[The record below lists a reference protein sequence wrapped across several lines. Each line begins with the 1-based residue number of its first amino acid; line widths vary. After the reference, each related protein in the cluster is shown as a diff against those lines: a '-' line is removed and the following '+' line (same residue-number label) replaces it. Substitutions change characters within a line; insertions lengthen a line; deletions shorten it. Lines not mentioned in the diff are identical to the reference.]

1 MIQPYSSRHN
11 RSRTGQALLLA
22 VLVMVFAALLGVT
35 FITVVSINIGQT
47 GREEERNKAR
57 QAAEAGLAFANLQLT
72 NGIAGLRWRPL
83 NEVTRYNA
91 APGVPVSGDPDYV
104 AYWTPFE
111 NAQGWNS
118 ANFVKYPDPRS
129 VNPTLNTPNYLLKL
143 DRVSETD
150 ADNRNKDK
158 TGAIR
163 ITSIGLSP
171 DDPTSFYRIVAYK
184 GGTAQQP
191 GTRGAMEVTNW
202 DFQNEIVPVA
212 QVASSA
218 GATSLEVVNLK
229 GNWPPVPF
237 YIMRGDPAHGGTVER
252 HIVTSVAVN
261 TLTLAATTPIVTA
274 ITAGERVEV
283 AAALGAP
290 LAIDYNAD
298 GTADTTTEQVEF
310 QVSKEDI
317 PGLYTKIPGSTYV
330 NGGLIWQGNTFAR
343 NLLAPRLASTINAPA
358 SVKSTGLILT
368 ASGLTTVDGRIDD
381 GSATVV
387 SGTLQNSNSGT
398 FPFTGAGTREQRM
411 QLVEDGWNRLAGS
424 PDPTR
429 QVKPFT
435 PPDITAGG
443 QGFGRYRQ
451 LTKYSAVDTV
461 LYPGASPQAAAY
473 GYGQGVYINNPQD
486 RERKGTGTAGR
497 YADMTQ
503 ADLMSMWYSS
513 ETASGNP
520 ALRLSEPAE
529 TIPTSAQSDTSTLE
543 EMHLRGWVAPNEFLA
558 RGALIELDP
567 VNALVHITLD
577 SRNDG
582 KANPHANGA
591 ATVYPYQGST
601 PNKGWRD
608 VDGTLDG
615 DATVGGVYRKSLP
628 WPANGVIF
636 AEGNIR
642 VRGGAFDPTTGN
654 TDLTVVP
661 PRSLTIVS
669 MNNIYIEGSLNA
681 GARKVMLLAKKN
693 VLMNPTAAIQKAE
706 VQTRLSAAVS
716 STSTDISVH
725 DANGFLPGDEIVIGA
740 SSERATVQA
749 VLSPTSLRLTAAP
762 TSGGNSEI
770 VKLVDDPLRLGNRVY
785 HQYATRIT
793 QFRDAV
799 QRRIFLQGANT
810 ELRLAVRHSAERRE
824 ALSVTTVQ
832 ADTGHPS
839 TPPPLQAATIA
850 NKLARSIQTTIIR
863 PDHTTTNSSEKQFD
877 TEYTDAVASGV
888 ARFPD
893 PLHLSETAAMAFP
906 VGNDA
911 VAADGLMGAL
921 NDARSAPLWHYSA
934 SGLNGYHQLSGTA
947 PHATRPPAHFLA
959 AVGNR
964 PEIIP
969 DPLAPATYPYR
980 RGIFIGDSEV
990 SRRSYNIPMATSVV
1004 MNLNGLQQAFR
1015 SDHYN
1020 IDLSN
1025 FEFVKQFGF
1034 NFTFGIAAASDV
1046 MTWEDVL
1053 TADQTFYRNNTL
1065 TTVDNFAY
1073 DNVPYI
1079 LDARTVKDLDT
1090 SSNNTLQGWNTLAF
1104 KFDPQTESYFDPAFP
1119 PTATSASMPYYR
1131 LSRLKIENANQLNA
1145 SNEFETLE
1153 PGYTFDVRAYIYAQE
1168 GSWLVL
1174 SGGYYDEHIRT
1185 RPAGGDVFI
1194 DKPDPATGVYN
1205 GTFDAGE
1212 EADLNR
1218 DGGPLSRAEEVAAY
1232 RYRRYNYQVNIT
1244 GAIMQKT
1251 TPVIDDPDGTGPM
1264 VGYVSDWMDKWA
1276 TVTTSDANFGGP
1288 TGQFSKNLTY
1298 ADGNFATISYTFDPS
1313 AALGVVDSDIIDE
1326 DRNNNGLL
1334 DPGEDLNSNGRLDK
1348 PGFVPAVSS
1357 ELIYQTG

>member
-1 MIQPYSSRHN
+1 LS
-11 RSRTGQALLLA
+11 QA
-22 VLVMVFAALLGVT
+22 T
-35 FITVVSINIGQT
+35 
-47 GREEERNKAR
+47 
-57 QAAEAGLAFANLQLT
+57 
-72 NGIAGLRWRPL
+72 IAG
-83 NEVTRYNA
+83 TAYN
-91 APGVPVSGDPDYV
+91 
-104 AYWTPFE
+104 
-111 NAQGWNS
+111 
-118 ANFVKYPDPRS
+118 
-129 VNPTLNTPNYLLKL
+129 
-143 DRVSETD
+143 
-150 ADNRNKDK
+150 DN
-158 TGAIR
+158 
-163 ITSIGLSP
+163 
-171 DDPTSFYRIVAYK
+171 
-184 GGTAQQP
+184 
-191 GTRGAMEVTNW
+191 
-202 DFQNEIVPVA
+202 
-212 QVASSA
+212 
-218 GATSLEVVNLK
+218 
-229 GNWPPVPF
+229 
-237 YIMRGDPAHGGTVER
+237 
-252 HIVTSVAVN
+252 
-261 TLTLAATTPIVTA
+261 
-274 ITAGERVEV
+274 
-283 AAALGAP
+283 
-290 LAIDYNAD
+290 
-298 GTADTTTEQVEF
+298 
-310 QVSKEDI
+310 
-317 PGLYTKIPGSTYV
+317 IPGSTYV
-330 NGGLIWQGNTFAR
+330 NGGLILQGNTFAQR
-343 NLLAPRLASTINAPA
+343 LMAPRLATTIVPPGA
-358 SVKSTGLILT
+358 VKSTGLMLT
-368 ASGLTTVDGRIDD
+368 SGTAEISGLVDD
-381 GSATVV
+381 GGTGLAVN
-387 SGTLQNSNSGT
+387 GTLQSSNGAG
-398 FPFTGAGTREQRM
+398 FPFTGGGTQEQRI

-486 RERKGTGTAGR
+486 RERKRSGTAGR
-497 YADMTQ
+497 YIDMTQ
-503 ADLMSMWYSS
+503 SDLMSLWFSS

-520 ALRLSEPAE
+520 ALRLSEPSE
-529 TIPTSAQSDTSTLE
+529 TIPTSGQSDTDTLE

-567 VNALVHITLD
+567 ANARVYITLD

-591 ATVYPYQGST
+591 TTVYPYQGST
-601 PNKGWRD
+601 PNKGWHD

-615 DATVGGVYRKSLP
+615 DATVGGVYRKSMP

-636 AEGNIR
+636 AEGNLR
-642 VRGGAFDPTTGN
+642 VRGGAFDTSGN
-654 TDLTVVP
+654 TDLTVIP

-706 VQTRLSAAVS
+706 VQTRLDGAAGG
-716 STSTDISVH
+716 TDITVH
-725 DANGFLPGDEIVIGA
+725 DASGFLPGDEIVIGA

-762 TSGGNSEI
+762 ISGGNGEI

-824 ALSVTTVQ
+824 ALDVTTEQ
-832 ADTGHPS
+832 AVGDPLIN
-839 TPPPLQAATIA
+839 PPLQSATIA
-850 NKLARSIQTTIIR
+850 NKLARSVQTTIIQ
-863 PDHTTTNSSEKQFD
+863 PDHTTPNLSEKQFE
-877 TEYTDAVASGV
+877 TEYTDAAASGV

-921 NDARSAPLWHYSA
+921 NDARSTPAWHYRA
-934 SGLNGYHQLSGTA
+934 DGINGYHQLSGTA

-959 AVGNR
+959 AVGNK
-964 PEIIP
+964 PEILP
-969 DPLAPATYPYR
+969 VSGDPTLYPYR
-980 RGIFIGDSEV
+980 RSIFVGDS
-990 SRRSYNIPMATSVV
+990 YKIPMATSVV

-1034 NFTFGIAAASDV
+1034 NFTFGIGAASDV
-1046 MTWEDVL
+1046 TTWEDVL

-1065 TTVDNFAY
+1065 TTAANYAY

-1079 LDARTVKDLDT
+1079 LDARTVKAIDT

-1119 PTATSASMPYYR
+1119 PTANTASMPYYR

-1185 RPAGGDVFI
+1185 NASGEPYL
-1194 DKPDPATGVYN
+1194 DKPDASGVYN
-1205 GTFDAGE
+1205 GTHDAATE
-1212 EADLNR
+1212 NADLNR
-1218 DGGPLSRAEEVAAY
+1218 DGVETRAEKVAAY

-1276 TVTTSDANFGGP
+1276 TVTTMARNFDNSP
-1288 TGQFSKNLTY
+1288 TLPFNPATMRYDSNP
-1298 ADGNFATISYTFDPS
+1298 ADSNFATISYTYDPS
-1313 AALGVVDSDIIDE
+1313 AALGV
-1326 DRNNNGLL
+1326 L
-1334 DPGEDLNSNGRLDK
+1334 DTDL
-1348 PGFVPAVSS
+1348 GFVPPVST